1 MPHPSVNGSLFRK
14 NRATDTVVD
23 HDMPNTE
30 TKCAAPPLV
39 SVIIPSWNG
48 ESLLRTFLPSVMA
61 QDYRPFEVIVVDNDS
76 QDQTTAFLR
85 TAYPGVRIVSN
96 RRNDGTAEGS
106 NIGASEASGR
116 YLFFL
121 SNDMLLDPS
130 AMRLLV
136 EAMEAD
142 PTLGICTM
150 KMLRITAD
158 GQCLPS
164 IDSVGSDLD
173 IFGFP
178 GPRGINETDRGQWD
192 AVADVFFSFGGAM
205 FIRRDLFLSL
215 GGYDPAFFTL
225 ADDIDL
231 SWRVRLLGFR
241 VQVVPGAYLYHRVS
255 ATLDTP
261 AFRRARRRF
270 WSERNTLRMLIKN
283 YSAFTLLWVMPLNL
297 LLLAGETA
305 FWLAMGLPSVAGAL
319 FRAMG
324 WNILHIGDTLR
335 HRRRIQRTRVVSD
348 SAIRQCMHRGSFK
361 IRMFRDYR
369 KRRDDGDWRVFL
381 GRTAPTGTPQSVQG
395 QKPSTKN
402 ERPVTTT

>member
-1 MPHPSVNGSLFRK
+1 MPHPSVNRSLLRR
-14 NRATDTVVD
+14 NRATDTVVGY
-23 HDMPNTE
+23 DMPNTE

-76 QDQTTAFLR
+76 QDQTAAFLR
-85 TAYPGVRIVSN
+85 TAYPGVRVVSN
-96 RRNDGTAEGS
+96 PRNDGTAEGS
-106 NIGASEASGR
+106 NIGAREASGR

-136 EAMEAD
+136 EVMEAD
-142 PTLGICTM
+142 PSVGICTV

-158 GQCLPS
+158 GRRLPA

-178 GPRGINETDRGQWD
+178 RPRGINETDRGQWD

-241 VQVVPGAYLYHRVS
+241 VQAVPGAYLHHRVS

-261 AFRRARRRF
+261 AFKRARRRF
-270 WSERNTLRMLIKN
+270 WSERNTIRMLLKN
-283 YSAFTLLWVMPLNL
+283 YSALTLLWVMPLAL
-297 LLLAGETA
+297 LLLAGETI
-305 FWLAMGLPSVAGAL
+305 FWLAMGQPSVAGAL

-335 HRRRIQRTRVVSD
+335 LRRRMQQVRTVSD
-348 SAIRQCMHRGSFK
+348 RTIRQSMHTGSYK

-369 KRRDDGDWRVFL
+369 KRKDEGDWRAFM
-381 GRTAPTGTPQSVQG
+381 GRTAPSAGAQTAEEQRS
-395 QKPSTKN
+395 
-402 ERPVTTT
+402 